1 MESTLKKISKD
12 QSELFIELG
21 KEELVK
27 FIDKAETLL
36 SRDLHIDGFRKGKA
50 PKDLVKRHFGEQ
62 FILETA
68 LDLAVKQS
76 LAETIKEKDL
86 EVLKASSLNIVE
98 NSSQRLIYKVLLTLF
113 PEIKLPDLRTI
124 KVKRREVQVT
134 SEEVNNTL
142 EDIRSSRATF
152 LDKDEPVENGDRV
165 EIDFEA
171 FINGQAIEGGVSKN
185 HPLIVGK
192 KTFIPGFEEKLVGM
206 RKGEETTFSLNA
218 PENYF
223 NKDIAGK
230 ELDFKVKV
238 VDVKKVTLPTLDDG
252 FAKLLGNFG
261 NFQDLEASVRDGI
274 LAEKKSKERE
284 RLLVEAVSK
293 ITEKS
298 DIKVTEDLIDQ
309 KVEEM
314 VARFDQDLHQKGMEL
329 SLYLAHINK
338 TQDELRQD
346 WRENADK
353 QLKTSLI
360 IQKIS
365 EEKKINASEAEVEEA
380 VSQAIQ
386 MLSAR
391 GDVQSD
397 SLDLEKIKEEVA
409 SKIIND
415 KTLSYIESICIS
427 A

>member
-1 MESTLKKISKD
+1 M
-12 QSELFIELG
+12 
-21 KEELVK
+21 
-27 FIDKAETLL
+27 
-36 SRDLHIDGFRKGKA
+36 
-50 PKDLVKRHFGEQ
+50 
-62 FILETA
+62 
-68 LDLAVKQS
+68 
-76 LAETIKEKDL
+76 
-86 EVLKASSLNIVE
+86 
-98 NSSQRLIYKVLLTLF
+98 
-113 PEIKLPDLRTI
+113 
-124 KVKRREVQVT
+124 
-134 SEEVNNTL
+134 
-142 EDIRSSRATF
+142 
-152 LDKDEPVENGDRV
+152 
-165 EIDFEA
+165 
-171 FINGQAIEGGVSKN
+171 
-185 HPLIVGK
+185 
-192 KTFIPGFEEKLVGM
+192 
-206 RKGEETTFSLNA
+206 
-218 PENYF
+218 
-223 NKDIAGK
+223 
-230 ELDFKVKV
+230 

-365 EEKKINASEAEVEEA
+365 KEKKINASEAEVEEA